1 MARLHQDLQ
10 QLETQQMADPQMI
23 NQARKTLKEQIIKK
37 EKKVKEAL
45 SSLFRANERMHSMI
59 LIKHDLIE
67 FKQQYHLSV

>member
-1 MARLHQDLQ
+1 
-10 QLETQQMADPQMI
+10 MI
-23 NQARKTLKEQIIKK
+23 AQAKKQIKDQILKK

-67 FKQQYHLSV
+67 FKEQYHLKNV